1 MTRTV
6 TAGLTYFAAVFAAG
20 FFFGMI
26 RVPLLLPR
34 FGERTS
40 ELIEMPFM
48 CAVIIIASR
57 WLVRRF
63 GLEGKPMQSLLAGSI
78 GAIALLVVEFSV
90 ILWIRGLSPSQFLDQ
105 RDPVAAVM
113 YYAMV
118 AFFAVAPFVF
128 SKYQKRR

>member
-6 TAGLTYFAAVFAAG
+6 AAGLTYFAAVFAAG

-48 CAVIIIASR
+48 FAVIVIASR

-63 GLEGKPMQSLLAGSI
+63 GLEGKSARSLMAGTLAAVVLLA
-78 GAIALLVVEFSV
+78 VEFSV
-90 ILWIRGLSPSQFLDQ
+90 VLWLRGLSPSQVLAQ

-118 AFFAVAPFVF
+118 AFFAVAPFIF